1 MRKIQSPSRPASRS
15 RDKLRAAAVV
25 LLDQRGPADVTITD
39 LVNEAG
45 VSRPTF
51 YAVYRDLSEAWA
63 DAAVLRLEEAFDGI
77 APASDGFGTGD
88 IGRIL
93 EVIGVAVEKLEPH
106 VDFMHRVLT
115 GPGGPEVLRQSI
127 DYLAGRILAAPTL
140 GGSLAA
146 GPLAPETAARA
157 IAASVAWTAVQW
169 ASDPGRGP
177 LGDLVSDLGVLMV
190 RGVDGGLGA
199 AR

>member
-1 MRKIQSPSRPASRS
+1 MRKIQSTSRPALRS

-25 LLDQRGPADVTITD
+25 LLDQREPADVTITD

-77 APASDGFGTGD
+77 DPASDGFGTGD

-177 LGDLVSDLGVLMV
+177 LGDLVSDLGVLLV

>member
-1 MRKIQSPSRPASRS
+1 MRKIQSTSRPALRS

-25 LLDQRGPADVTITD
+25 LLDQREPADVTITD

-77 APASDGFGTGD
+77 DPASDGFGTGD

-169 ASDPGRGP
+169 ASDPDRGP
-177 LGDLVSDLGVLMV
+177 LGDLVSDLGVLLV

>member
-1 MRKIQSPSRPASRS
+1 MRKIQSPPGLASRS
-15 RDKLRAAAVV
+15 RDKLRAAAAT
-25 LLDQRGPADVTITD
+25 LLDQREPTDVTITD

-63 DAAVLRLEEAFDGI
+63 DAAVLRLEQAFDGI
-77 APASDGFGTGD
+77 DPAADGFDTGD

-93 EVIGVAVEKLEPH
+93 EVIGTAVARLEPH
-106 VDFMHRVLT
+106 VDFMHRVLA

-127 DYLAGRILAAPTL
+127 DYLAARILAAPTF
-140 GGSLAA
+140 GARLAG

-157 IAASVAWTAVQW
+157 IAASIAWTAVQW
-169 ASDPGRGP
+169 ASDEDRGP
-177 LGDLVSDLGVLMV
+177 LADLVADLGVLLV
-190 RGVDGGLGA
+190 RGVDGGLGEG
-199 AR
+199 R

>member
-1 MRKIQSPSRPASRS
+1 MRKIQSTSRPALRS

-25 LLDQRGPADVTITD
+25 LLDQREPADVTITD

-77 APASDGFGTGD
+77 DPATDGFGTGD

-177 LGDLVSDLGVLMV
+177 LGDLVSDLGVLLV

>member
-1 MRKIQSPSRPASRS
+1 MRKIQSTSRPALRS

-25 LLDQRGPADVTITD
+25 LLDQREPADVTITD

-77 APASDGFGTGD
+77 DPASDGFGTGD

-146 GPLAPETAARA
+146 GPLTPETAARA

-169 ASDPGRGP
+169 ASDPDRGP
-177 LGDLVSDLGVLMV
+177 LGDLVSDLGVLLV